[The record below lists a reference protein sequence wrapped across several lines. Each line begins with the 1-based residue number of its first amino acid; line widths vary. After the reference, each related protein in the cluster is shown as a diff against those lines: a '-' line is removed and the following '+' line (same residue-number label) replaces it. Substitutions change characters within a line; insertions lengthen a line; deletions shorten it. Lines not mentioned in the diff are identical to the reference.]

1 MVDGEVGSGCQL
13 RWRSSLSPWKRP
25 QSNSTRCDPVS
36 SRCLEPVT
44 VPAAPRNVSEGIEA
58 ALLNELVSRHCR
70 DQSQLTQLPGDPIQD
85 RIVIDAVS
93 TLFELLEPIP
103 AQRTA
108 VI

>member
-1 MVDGEVGSGCQL
+1 MVDGAVGSGCQL

-44 VPAAPRNVSEGIEA
+44 VPAAPRNVSEII
-58 ALLNELVSRHCR
+58 HH
-70 DQSQLTQLPGDPIQD
+70 QLTQLPDRPIQD
-85 RIVIDAVS
+85 RIVMDAVS

-108 VI
+108 VIVPESTIRVSYG